1 MYHRVVTR
9 EKQIFFQGNCKKA
22 TMTRLSLA
30 IKLFY
35 TIIPLL
41 NFYPIFDEDIV
52 DEERAYLSSRW
63 PAINS
68 GNVCT

>member
-1 MYHRVVTR
+1 MYHGIVTH
-9 EKQIFFQGNCKKA
+9 EKQIFFRGDCKKA
-22 TMTRLSLA
+22 ITRLSLA